1 MVSGVRTSKP
11 IAAISYND
19 PGYLRLKC
27 EELRKAGRISEWYF
41 IEHTPEE
48 DEKKRHIHLYIQ
60 PSKMLQTDDLIREF
74 AQPDPDKPGKVLTCP
89 RWVSSRFAD
98 WYLYAIHD
106 QAYLV
111 SKGQIRRYHYRR
123 EDVQAYD
130 EDALDES
137 IREIDLTSVNVVK
150 RMMDAQQSG
159 VTFAQFFQRGGV
171 PINAIRAYEAAWEL
185 LSASR
190 TFRAGRMGHE
200 DDETHTSRTDA
211 PTSHTEATTIMKEQ
225 TETSTSGEPDVP
237 IVDTATGEVYD
248 ELPF

>member
-41 IEHTPEE
+41 VEHTPEE
-48 DEKKRHIHLYIQ
+48 DEKKAHIHLYIQ

-74 AQPDPDKPGKVLTCP
+74 AQPDPEKPGKVLTCP
-89 RWVSSRFAD
+89 KWVSSKFGD

-111 SKGQIRRYHYRR
+111 SKGQTRKYHYRR
-123 EDVQAYD
+123 EDVQAFD
-130 EDALDES
+130 EDALDDS

-159 VTFAQFFQRGGV
+159 VTFGQFFQRGGV
-171 PINAIRAYEAAWEL
+171 PINAIRAYEAAWDL
-185 LSASR
+185 LSASM
-190 TFRAGRMGHE
+190 TFRAGRAGHE
-200 DDETHTSRTDA
+200 DEEA
-211 PTSHTEATTIMKEQ
+211 PTSPTEAPISPAEAPTSPA
-225 TETSTSGEPDVP
+225 ETQEVPP
-237 IVDTATGEVYD
+237 IVDPSTGEIYD